1 MRLTLRTLLAYL
13 DDTLPAAQAKEI
25 GTQIGAV
32 PEAAMLMQKLQDVI
46 RKRRLLAPN
55 LTGPGSGPDP
65 NIVGEYLESSLDPSS
80 VVELET
86 LCYKSDMHLAEVAA
100 SHKILTL
107 VLGEP
112 VEVPQNIRER
122 MYALG
127 DTDKPKVTPGAGAA
141 SALQDTAQEPP
152 LFEDGIPSYLKL
164 QPTGT
169 RTFAI
174 MVGLLVFAGW
184 AALAYPELSAWWT
197 GTPTSPDAALATHQV
212 QPENIDTPENDVPA
226 PPANENKIPEPENS
240 QPAINPPPENMEAP
254 PDPMPE
260 TPDNV
265 KPEPVVD
272 NPQLPPKPP
281 QPQAIPQLPIV
292 YTGMDEVL
300 LARTLMEPDWT
311 FVTAPYA
318 LPDESFFAIPHPF
331 VANLNVGEGHLKLEL
346 QGGTLVERLPLK
358 QGETLAIGVDRG
370 QLKLLA
376 GPDGLPMR
384 IRVVVGDRAYLLDLQ
399 EPETLV
405 GIEVDLPFAEGLPG
419 ETPVPQLI
427 GGMQVVRGA
436 ARLQVN
442 GDPNVVDLTPE
453 VGRTYW
459 GSANPVPTLPPFG
472 WLLASQPAT
481 SIAMR
486 NAWEF
491 RQEFSPEF
499 KVGDSI
505 GPVVDNRL
513 ETMSE
518 FAVKTMALTDNVP
531 GLVRGLLCDH
541 EASRIAAIEA
551 LRRWIVRDPNN
562 EAALV
567 DELAR
572 SLHDDDIK
580 IVVRLLWGYSEEDG
594 RDPEISKQIVAWLGH
609 EEVSV
614 RELAF
619 YHAWRLSG
627 RRYDYRALLLPNQ
640 RAAAQ
645 LRWQEHLEQFGALV
659 Q

>member
-32 PEAAMLMQKLQDVI
+32 PEAAMLMRKLQDVI

-112 VEVPQNIRER
+112 VEVPQSIRER

-127 DTDKPKVTPGAGAA
+127 ETDKPKVTPGAGVATA
-141 SALQDTAQEPP
+141 PPDAAQEPP
-152 LFEDGIPSYLKL
+152 LFEDGIPSYLKS

-174 MVGLLVFAGW
+174 IVGLVVFAGW
-184 AALAYPELSAWWT
+184 AALAYPELSAWWN
-197 GTPTSPDAALATHQV
+197 GTPTTPDAALAVHQV
-212 QPENIDTPENDVPA
+212 QPEENDIPDNDVPA
-226 PPANENKIPEPENS
+226 PPANVNNDPEPGDK
-240 QPAINPPPENMEAP
+240 QPAVVPQPENVEAP
-254 PDPMPE
+254 PEPMPE
-260 TPDNV
+260 MPDPV
-265 KPEPVVD
+265 QPKPVVE
-272 NPQLPPKPP
+272 NPPQPP
-281 QPQAIPQLPIV
+281 QPQAIPQLPVV
-292 YTGMDEVL
+292 YMNMDEVL

-311 FVTAPYA
+311 YVTAPYA
-318 LPDESFFAIPHPF
+318 LPDKSFFAVPHPF
-331 VANLNVGEGHLKLEL
+331 FANLNVGEGRLKLEL
-346 QGGTLVERLPLK
+346 LGGTLIERLPLMK
-358 QGETLAIGVDRG
+358 GETLAIGIDRG
-370 QLKLLA
+370 QMKLLA
-376 GPDGLPMR
+376 GTEELPMR
-384 IRVVVGDRAYLLDLQ
+384 IRLVVGDRAYLLDIQ

-405 GIEVDLPFAEGLPG
+405 GIEVDLPAAEGLPG
-419 ETPVPQLI
+419 EGRAPKLI
-427 GGMQVVRGA
+427 GGIQVGRGKA
-436 ARLQVN
+436 KLQMS
-442 GDPNVVDLTPE
+442 GDANFVDLTPE
-453 VGRTYW
+453 LGRTYW
-459 GSANPVPTLPPFG
+459 GTANPAATLPPFG
-472 WLLASQPAT
+472 WLLGSPPVT
-481 SIAMR
+481 SIAKR

-513 ETMSE
+513 ETKSE
-518 FAVKTMALTDNVP
+518 FAVQTMALTDNLP

-567 DELAR
+567 DELSR
-572 SLHDDDIK
+572 SLHDDDVK
-580 IVVRLLWGYSEEDG
+580 IVVRLLWGYTEEDG
-594 RDPEISKQIVAWLGH
+594 RDPEISKQVVGWLSH

-619 YHAWRLSG
+619 YHALHLTG

-645 LRWQEHLEQFGALV
+645 LRWQEHLDQYGALV
-659 Q
+659 H